1 MEQSASVL
9 KVFVGSSNPKL
20 LNKKKKEMR
29 FMWRLNSTII
39 SSTMHI
45 DIHSHDLPS
54 VYPCTLEI
62 RSRNFLSV
70 ERTQKIALF
79 DFNVIISLCWI
90 EECERNVDNNF
101 CIYVH
106 SFPFLLLSSQFFL
119 VFLSISSASCRNS

>member
-1 MEQSASVL
+1 
-9 KVFVGSSNPKL
+9 
-20 LNKKKKEMR
+20 MR

-45 DIHSHDLPS
+45 DIHSNDLPQ
-54 VYPCTLEI
+54 YI
-62 RSRNFLSV
+62 HIHQKRSRRKKNFLSV

-79 DFNVIISLCWI
+79 DFNVIISLCRI

-106 SFPFLLLSSQFFL
+106 SFPFLLLSSHFSFPLYFFCIL
-119 VFLSISSASCRNS
+119 QKFLKNLLYRTNGLSIYMVMY